1 MKQARHH
8 ANKALEK
15 QEFANPHG
23 MLALISM
30 SEKNVELAFKHID
43 RALELGPNETD
54 VLAMGGFDEPIVL
67 HELRP
72 QEESRATFALP
83 GAMSSALPSAS
94 PISRPR
100 RM

>member
-15 QEFANPHG
+15 QEWANPHG

-30 SEKNVELAFKHID
+30 SEKNFELAFKHID

-54 VLAMGGFDEPIVL
+54 VLAMGGVMKLRFDPENAIIL
-67 HELRP
+67 NE
-72 QEESRATFALP
+72 
-83 GAMSSALPSAS
+83 
-94 PISRPR
+94 
-100 RM
+100 